1 MKQFFQLLSKPG
13 SLFLLACLFLLF
25 NVLLSSTLPK
35 EHALD
40 LMFAYSAD
48 EAYEALAKMDL
59 SQRETYRIGI
69 WTLDMPYMAVYF
81 LLFSG
86 LLIRVLK
93 RNKVAWLPFGILVM
107 DLFENLSVLKIL
119 ALYPVQNM
127 SLASIASVFTTSKWV
142 LVAVLLVVF
151 VFGIVSRLIS
161 RKYSASKSAEV
172 RI

>member
-1 MKQFFQLLSKPG
+1 M
-13 SLFLLACLFLLF
+13 
-25 NVLLSSTLPK
+25 PK

-48 EAYEALAKMDL
+48 DAYEALTKMDL
-59 SQRETYRIGI
+59 SQRETYRTGI
-69 WTLDMPYMAVYF
+69 WALDMPYMAVYF

-93 RNKVAWLPFGILVM
+93 SIKLAWLPFGVLVM

-127 SLASIASVFTTSKWV
+127 SLASVASLFTTSKWV

-151 VFGIVSRLIS
+151 VCGLLSNLFS
-161 RKYSASKSAEV
+161 RKYLTSKSAEV

>member
-1 MKQFFQLLSKPG
+1 MKQFFQSLSKPG
-13 SLFLLACLFLLF
+13 SLCLLAGLFLLF
-25 NVLLSSTLPK
+25 NFLLSSTMPK

-48 EAYEALAKMDL
+48 DAYGALAKMDL

-69 WTLDMPYMAVYF
+69 WALDMPYMAVYF

-86 LLIRVLK
+86 LLIRLLK
-93 RNKVAWLPFGILVM
+93 NTKVAWLPFGVLVM

-127 SLASIASVFTTSKWV
+127 SMASVASLFTTSKWV
-142 LVAVLLVVF
+142 LVVVLLVVL
-151 VFGIVSRLIS
+151 VFGLLSNSFS
-161 RKYSASKSAEV
+161 RKYLASKSAEV